1 MRHYKNLAKQEF
13 NTGDYK
19 IVPIRDIDKFEIM
32 KWRNQQ
38 LYHLRQKK
46 ILIKKDQQNYF
57 KNIVEKLF
65 KKINPDQILFS
76 YLHGKECLGYGGLVH
91 INWNDK
97 NAEISFIMETKLE
110 KENFEFHWSNFLK
123 MIEKVAFK
131 GLGLNKIYTH
141 AFDLRPFLYPVLE
154 KQNFF
159 KEKTFMDINNNR
171 VIVHS
176 KLK

>member
-1 MRHYKNLAKQEF
+1 MRHYKNLTKQEF
-13 NTGDYK
+13 VNGDYK

-46 ILIKKDQQNYF
+46 ILTKKNQQNYF
-57 KNIVEKLF
+57 KNVVEKLF
-65 KKINPDQILFS
+65 NKINPDQILFS
-76 YLHGKECLGYGGLVH
+76 YLQGKECFGYGGLVH

-110 KENFEFHWSNFLK
+110 KEHFEFHWINFLK
-123 MIEKVAFK
+123 MIEKVAFE
-131 GLGLNKIYTH
+131 GLELNKIYTH
-141 AFDLRPFLYPVLE
+141 AFDLRPSLYPVLE

-159 KEKTFMDINNNR
+159 KEKTFIDINNNR
-171 VIVHS
+171 VIIHS